1 MSPEPP
7 KEPDPAA
14 WAAVLGSPVGHSLSP
29 DLHAAA
35 YRELGAAV
43 RYRRLETPRSELGAR
58 LAAAAE
64 PGWRGYSV
72 TMPLKADAARAVSAL
87 TPFARAVGVV
97 NTVAAASRGADGAAR
112 GLLGHNTDV
121 AGIVNALR
129 DLGPADPEPVAPAA
143 VIGGGGTATAA
154 AAALR
159 LMGWEETF
167 VYVRDASRTRELRAA
182 AERLGL
188 RLRMRPLED
197 CPAELDGIGTAVC
210 TLPARAFNPHA
221 RRLSGDLS
229 GLRLLDV
236 SYDPWPSVLAE
247 RAQQRGA
254 RVASGAH
261 MLLHQA
267 VDQVKLF
274 LGLPLDRPLPHQQTV
289 LEAMAAAIGL
299 PAPVREPVPVHT
311 LDGLTETAPSED
323 G

>member
-7 KEPDPAA
+7 KEPDPVS

-29 DLHAAA
+29 ALHEAA

-43 RYRRLETPRSELGAR
+43 RYRRLETPRSELPGR
-58 LAAAAE
+58 LADAAD

-72 TMPLKADAARAVSAL
+72 TMPLKVDAARAVSEL

-97 NTVAAASRGADGAAR
+97 NTVAAASRGADGAAQ

-129 DLGPADPEPVAPAA
+129 DLGREDPEPAAPAA

-159 LMGWEETF
+159 LMGWKEAL

-197 CPAELDGIGTAVC
+197 CPAELGGIGTAVC
-210 TLPARAFNPHA
+210 TLPARAFDPHA

-247 RAQQRGA
+247 HAQERGA
-254 RVASGAH
+254 QVASGAH

-289 LEAMAAAIGL
+289 LAAMAAAIGL
-299 PAPVREPVPVHT
+299 PAPRRRPLPVYA
-311 LDGLTETAPSED
+311 LDGLAEAAPPAD
-323 G
+323 R